1 MEISLKISLGM
12 ASAGVADFSHFPGE
26 LEGMVGIWA
35 MERGAWEVKDGK
47 VGFLDADFAS
57 RRALLFGKADSGH
70 SAHLTARMG

>member
-1 MEISLKISLGM
+1 M

-47 VGFLDADFAS
+47 AGFLY
-57 RRALLFGKADSGH
+57 
-70 SAHLTARMG
+70 HLNSYLVGRNGFCCV